1 MLMQKIY
8 IFLTRTSPNQ
18 RNFLV
23 SVMHIAEGSPVS
35 WKVILVGEFKDEIW
49 VLYWRVCYMVLIIIC
64 TPLHILLAPMRYAN
78 YHLIILFYQNYNSL
92 NQIRSI

>member
-1 MLMQKIY
+1 MY
-8 IFLTRTSPNQ
+8 IFLPGTSPNQ

-49 VLYWRVCYMVLIIIC
+49 VLYWRVYYTVLIIIC
-64 TPLHILLAPMRYAN
+64 TPLKILLATILYTN
-78 YHLIILFYQNYNSL
+78 YRLIILFYQNYNSL